1 MYATFIFD
9 DFCDLLRKILFKNYL
24 FLGFFAKIFQNFR
37 AKSNQ

>member
-1 MYATFIFD
+1 MRLLFLMIFD
-9 DFCDLLRKILFKNYL
+9 DFLRKIVFKNYL